1 MFSLFAKIIKRA
13 ANYSKASLIVILA
26 LLLLSIIPIK
36 NLRWELQLQDTLKGN
51 DAPNEFQEIEDAFGG
66 LGSLIVVMQSDDSL
80 YNYQTAQKLSKT
92 LRSNPAVHFVDF
104 DTDIDFYKK
113 NKFLYASEND
123 IDTLVSRIEILRQR
137 FIKKNNPLFV
147 DLSENIKAENP
158 KSKDKIRDKLL
169 DDLEEKY
176 FSKLE
181 TSHSN
186 STGTIR
192 IVEIYPSH
200 SLSDL
205 QANRALVSSVKDFFE
220 QEITK
225 KNFHVYYTGKVF
237 ASVQTG
243 KKLLPE
249 AKIAGGLTALFIL
262 ILLIIHFYRQ
272 PQLIPIAAVPL
283 ATPIVFTL
291 ALASLIYGRINLFTL
306 MLAILLPGQACQTLN
321 HVLNRYYE
329 ERESKLSPHLCIE
342 SAILGIGPST
352 AAASFIFAAL
362 FGSLTLIPL
371 PGLQE
376 LGVMGAI
383 GCILN
388 WGISILLTA
397 ALLKFS
403 QKTAPFAVI
412 HRKGF
417 NKCKMT
423 MLPKRLNWVIFICII
438 IASLFGYYFGGT
450 KLSFSYDFSAT
461 ELKNSDQ
468 TIDSLIAQTG
478 FSNSSPSI
486 LLLPNADEG
495 EVLLKE
501 FNNLKAKGEIPH
513 IDKIFTLAQF
523 SPNLQDEKME
533 KLRKL
538 HSTINKEFLNYLSP
552 SEQDNLEKIS
562 SAIEMEETDEIEPPE
577 YIANKFRDKYGNQ
590 GVFAFVFS
598 NINQNNGLECRRL
611 NNDLKKIE
619 GIKNGTYRIAGT
631 PITRAQFLDRILSN
645 TGKTI
650 VLGSILVWILLL
662 IFYNRLSRAIFTLL
676 PSIFAMS
683 WLLLALALKNVG
695 ITAYSAL
702 AFPLLIGASVDGSL
716 QFWASYY
723 EKLQGTALTILRR
736 KYFSIIVSQLAALIG
751 TYSCLISSHPGL
763 RSIGQV
769 VLIGLICIFVAQ
781 FTIFPMIA
789 GSLDHYRLRQKQKK
803 QKKLDAQKAH

>member
-13 ANYSKASLIVILA
+13 ANYSKASLVIILA

-36 NLRWELQLQDTLKGN
+36 NLRWELQLQDTLKGK
-51 DAPNEFQEIEDAFGG
+51 DAQTEFQEIENAFGG
-66 LGSLIVVMQSDDSL
+66 LGSLIVVIQSEDSL
-80 YNYQTAQKLSKT
+80 GNYRTAQRLAQD
-92 LRSNPAVHFVDF
+92 LASNPAVHFAEF
-104 DTDIDFYKK
+104 DTDIEFYKK
-113 NKFLYASEND
+113 NKFLYASESD
-123 IDTLVSRIEILRQR
+123 IDTLVSRIENMRQQ
-137 FIKKNNPLFV
+137 FIKKNNPFFV
-147 DLSENIKAENP
+147 DLTQDSSALQSDSAENSR
-158 KSKDKIRDKLL
+158 KGLL
-169 DDLEEKY
+169 NDLEKKY
-176 FSKLE
+176 FDKLE

-205 QANRALVSSVKDFFE
+205 QANRDLVSSVKGILEKENSKREFKF
-220 QEITK
+220 
-225 KNFHVYYTGKVF
+225 YLTGKVY

-249 AKIAGGLTALFIL
+249 AKIAGGITALFIL
-262 ILLIIHFYRQ
+262 ILLIIHFFRQ
-272 PQLIPIAAVPL
+272 PQLIPIAVLPL

-329 ERESKLSPHLCIE
+329 ERQSKLSPHLCIE

-362 FGSLTLIPL
+362 FASLTLIPL

-388 WGISILLTA
+388 WGVCILLAA
-397 ALLKFS
+397 ALLKYS
-403 QKTAPFAVI
+403 QKKSPFSVI
-412 HRKGF
+412 HRPRL
-417 NKCKMT
+417 NNRKMT
-423 MLPKRLNWVIFICII
+423 MLPKRLNWAIFISII
-438 IASLFGYYFGGT
+438 IASLFGYYFGG
-450 KLSFSYDFSAT
+450 KQLSFSYDFSAT
-461 ELKNSDQ
+461 ELKNSDPV
-468 TIDSLIAQTG
+468 IDSLIEQTG
-478 FSNSSPSI
+478 FTNYSPI
-486 LLLPNADEG
+486 VLLLPNANEG
-495 EVLLKE
+495 EALLK
-501 FNNLKAKGEIPH
+501 NYNTLKANGEVSRIE
-513 IDKIFTLAQF
+513 KIFTLAQF
-523 SPNLQDEKME
+523 SPNFQEAKME

-538 HSTINKEFLNYLSP
+538 HSLISKEFLNFLSP
-552 SEQDNLEKIS
+552 SERDNLEKIS
-562 SAIEMEETDEIEPPE
+562 QALEMEENEDIEPPE
-577 YIANKFRDKYGNQ
+577 YIANKFRDKKGNQ
-590 GVFAFVFS
+590 GVFAFVFTK
-598 NINQNNGLECRRL
+598 INQDNGLECRRL
-611 NNDLKKIE
+611 NRDLQKIE
-619 GIKNGTYRIAGT
+619 GIKNGNYLIAGT
-631 PITRAQFLDRILSN
+631 AITRAQFIDRILSN
-645 TGKTI
+645 TGKAI
-650 VLGSILVWILLL
+650 VLGTILVWVLLL
-662 IFYNRLSRAIFTLL
+662 VFYNRLSRAIFTLL

-683 WLLLALALKNVG
+683 WLLLTLALKEVG

-723 EKLQGTALTILRR
+723 EKMQGTALTILRR

-769 VLIGLICIFVAQ
+769 VLIGMICIFAAQ
-781 FTIFPMIA
+781 FTIFPLIA
-789 GSLDHYRLRQKQKK
+789 GSLDHYRLRKR
-803 QKKLDAQKAH
+803 QKARGSLQR